1 MIYLTIIMRKCF
13 IVNGGIK
20 MIKILLCCGG
30 GFSSSALSSKVEKEI
45 FQSNMQND
53 YYIEFSPFM
62 LASKK
67 ISEFDIL
74 VCCPHLIMDV
84 NRMLKTSIPNIPIY
98 ILPPKMYGLMSFK
111 ELALDV
117 IDIID
122 LYNKTK
128 VNPVHFPGEE
138 NTMMITRHV
147 AYRNSKR

>member
-1 MIYLTIIMRKCF
+1 
-13 IVNGGIK
+13 
-20 MIKILLCCGG
+20 MIKILLCCAG

-45 FQSNMQND
+45 IENNMQND
-53 YYIEFSPFM
+53 YYIEFSPFI
-62 LASKK
+62 LAERK

-74 VCCPHLIMDV
+74 VCCPHLIFEV
-84 NRMLKTSIPNIPIY
+84 KKMLKTSTPNIPIY

-117 IDIID
+117 IDIMD

-138 NTMMITRHV
+138 NTMMVARHV
-147 AYRNSKR
+147 AYRNSKI